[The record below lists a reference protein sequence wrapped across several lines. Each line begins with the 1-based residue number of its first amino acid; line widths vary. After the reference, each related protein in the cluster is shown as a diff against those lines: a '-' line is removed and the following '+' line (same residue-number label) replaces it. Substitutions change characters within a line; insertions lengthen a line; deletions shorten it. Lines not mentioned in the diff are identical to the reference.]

1 MEASVTL
8 RNVSKY
14 FKKKYVL
21 TNLTLGIEKN
31 SAFAVI
37 GRNGAGKSIL
47 LRVIST
53 FMTPDAGE
61 VFINGKNVAENPI
74 LEKNCIGYLPDHD
87 IHDCW
92 LTGRENL
99 KARAGL
105 LGIPEEKLV
114 EITNPLIRNFG
125 LQEVLDEYPV
135 TYSRGTKRCLDLVM
149 VLMADP
155 EILILDEPTLGL
167 DYDNRT
173 ALFKYLL
180 SVKAHKT
187 ILIAS
192 NAFTEVQTL
201 ADRWIVLD
209 YGKIRFDGTIEK
221 MLTKVDLPFTGEIVL
236 RRKNPQLLEQLKK
249 AGCFKTIRNLEL
261 TIQVTFDSLRD
272 FYSILAT
279 IPDDFIAGISV
290 HSLSIED
297 FLTRILSDEG
307 Y

>member
-1 MEASVTL
+1 VEASVTL

-31 SAFAVI
+31 SAFAII

-61 VFINGKNVAENPI
+61 VFINGKDVAESPA
-74 LEKNCIGYLPDHD
+74 LAEKCIGYLPDHD

-92 LTGRENL
+92 VTGRENL
-99 KARAGL
+99 KTRAEL
-105 LGIPEEKLV
+105 LGIPEDKFV
-114 EITNPLIRNFG
+114 QITEPFIKSFG
-125 LQEVLDEYPV
+125 LQDMLDEYPV

-149 VLMADP
+149 VLMGDP

-167 DYDNRT
+167 DYNNRT

-180 SVKAHKT
+180 SVKGRKT
-187 ILIAS
+187 IVIAS

-201 ADRWIVLD
+201 ADRWIVID
-209 YGKIRFDGTIEK
+209 YGKIRFDGTLEK
-221 MLTKVDLPFTGEIVL
+221 MLTKIDIPFTGEIIL
-236 RRKNPQLLEQLKK
+236 RKRDPQLLERIKK
-249 AGCFKTIRNLEL
+249 AGCFKTVRDLEL
-261 TIQVTFDSLRD
+261 TIQVTFENLSD
-272 FYSILAT
+272 FYAILAT
-279 IPDDFIAGISV
+279 IPDETVAGVNIS
-290 HSLSIED
+290 SLSVEE

>member
-1 MEASVTL
+1 VEASVTL
-8 RNVSKY
+8 RNVSKN

-21 TNLTLGIEKN
+21 TKLTLGIERN
-31 SAFAVI
+31 STFAVI

-61 VFINGKNVAENPI
+61 VFINGKEVTKSTLPAN
-74 LEKNCIGYLPDHD
+74 KCIGYLPDHD

-99 KARAGL
+99 RARAEL
-105 LGIPEEKLV
+105 LDIPEENFV
-114 EITNPLIRNFG
+114 AVTEPLINYFG
-125 LQEVLDEYPV
+125 LHEALNEYPV

-155 EILILDEPTLGL
+155 EILVLDEPTLGL

-180 SVKAHKT
+180 SVKDRKT
-187 ILIAS
+187 IIIAS
-192 NAFTEVQTL
+192 NVFTEIQTL
-201 ADRWIVLD
+201 VDRWVVLD

-221 MLTKVDLPFTGEIVL
+221 MLTKIDIPFTGEIIL
-236 RRKNPQLLEQLKK
+236 RSKEPQLLEKIKK
-249 AGCFKTIRNLEL
+249 TGKFQMIRNMEL
-261 TIQVTFDSLRD
+261 TIQVTFDNLKD
-272 FYSILAT
+272 FYSIIT
-279 IPDDFIAGISV
+279 NIPDENISGVSV
-290 HSLSIED
+290 HSLNIEE
-297 FLTRILSDEG
+297 FLDRILSDEG